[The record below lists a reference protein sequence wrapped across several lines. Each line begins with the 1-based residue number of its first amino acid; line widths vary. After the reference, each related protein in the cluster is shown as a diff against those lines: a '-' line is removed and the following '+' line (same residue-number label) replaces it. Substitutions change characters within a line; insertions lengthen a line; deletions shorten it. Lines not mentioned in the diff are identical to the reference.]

1 MQDAHRH
8 CLHGPL
14 FFVAPDNLA
23 MTILRAGRNV
33 FAGSTITCSG
43 GAMPRRCALEQILRL
58 DPERD
63 HQRICFLSACVDFPW
78 DTTRSLE
85 LALFR
90 TYAVPRMTELLVSTG
105 EFTRHAQK
113 RYDDTVLILAELLE
127 SGYDSERGR
136 AAQRIMNR
144 LHGRYPICNDD
155 FLYVLST
162 FVYEPI
168 RWNARFGWRPLTE
181 QEKAAGF
188 HFWRVV
194 GERMNIRAIP
204 GSFEELERFNVEYE
218 RREFRYADSNRVI
231 ADATKALFRS
241 WFPTLLGRL
250 VDTAI
255 YALLDEPA
263 LDAFGYPH
271 SNLVMRRF
279 VEGSLRLRARVVRGL
294 PRRRRPRL
302 LTETRHRSYPRG
314 YRVDQLGAAAARVGA
329 FPRIDGPPPRGPDA
343 TLT

>member
-1 MQDAHRH
+1 
-8 CLHGPL
+8 
-14 FFVAPDNLA
+14 
-23 MTILRAGRNV
+23 
-33 FAGSTITCSG
+33 
-43 GAMPRRCALEQILRL
+43 MPRPRALDQILRL

-63 HQRICFLSACVDFPW
+63 HQRICYLSACVEFPW

-90 TYAVPRMTELLVSTG
+90 TYCVPRMTELLVATG
-105 EFTRHAQK
+105 EFARPAQK

-136 AAQRIMNR
+136 AAQRTMNR
-144 LHGRYPICNDD
+144 LHGRYPIRNED

-181 QEKAAGF
+181 QEKLAGF
-188 HFWRVV
+188 HFWRVI
-194 GERMNIRAIP
+194 GRRMNIHAIP
-204 GSFEELERFNVEYE
+204 ESFEAFERYNVEYE

-231 ADATKALFRS
+231 ADATRALFAN
-241 WFPTLLGRL
+241 WFPAPLGPL
-250 VDTAI
+250 VDAAI
-255 YALLDEPA
+255 YALLDEPV

-271 SNLVMRRF
+271 PGPATRRCI
-279 VEGSLRLRARVVRGL
+279 EGALRLRAQIVRRL

-302 LTETRHRSYPRG
+302 LTATRHRSYPRG
-314 YRVDQLGAAAARVGA
+314 YRVDRLGAAVAHTSPFAR
-329 FPRIDGPPPRGPDA
+329 
-343 TLT
+343 

>member
-1 MQDAHRH
+1 MSR
-8 CLHGPL
+8 P
-14 FFVAPDNLA
+14 
-23 MTILRAGRNV
+23 RA
-33 FAGSTITCSG
+33 
-43 GAMPRRCALEQILRL
+43 LDQILRL

-63 HQRICFLSACVDFPW
+63 HQRICYLSACVDFPW

-90 TYAVPRMTELLVSTG
+90 TYCVPRMTEILVSTG
-105 EFTRHAQK
+105 EFSRHAQK

-127 SGYDSERGR
+127 SGYDSDRGR
-136 AAQRIMNR
+136 AAQRTMNR
-144 LHGRYPICNDD
+144 LHGLYPIRNED

-181 QEKAAGF
+181 QEKLAGY
-188 HFWRVV
+188 HYWRVV
-194 GERMNIRAIP
+194 GGRMNIHGIP
-204 GSFEELERFNVEYE
+204 DTFQAFERYNVEYE

-231 ADATKALFRS
+231 ADATKAVFAS
-241 WFPTLLGRL
+241 WFPSPLGPL

-255 YALLDEPA
+255 YALLDEPV

-271 SNLVMRRF
+271 PGPATRRC
-279 VEGSLRLRARVVRGL
+279 VETMLRLRARVVRHL

-302 LTETRHRSYPRG
+302 LTATGHRSYPHG
-314 YRVDQLGAAAARVGA
+314 YHVDRLGATAAHTL
-329 FPRIDGPPPRGPDA
+329 PPVR
-343 TLT
+343 

>member
-1 MQDAHRH
+1 
-8 CLHGPL
+8 
-14 FFVAPDNLA
+14 
-23 MTILRAGRNV
+23 
-33 FAGSTITCSG
+33 
-43 GAMPRRCALEQILRL
+43 MPRPCALDQILRL

-90 TYAVPRMTELLVSTG
+90 TYAVPRMTELLVRTG

-144 LHGRYPICNDD
+144 LHGLYSIRNDD

-181 QEKAAGF
+181 HERLAGF

-194 GERMNIRAIP
+194 GQRMNIRTIP
-204 GSFEELERFNVEYE
+204 ESFDELERFNVEYE
-218 RREFRYADSNRVI
+218 QREFRYAESNRVI

-241 WFPTLLGRL
+241 WFPAPLGRL
-250 VDTAI
+250 VDASI

-271 SNLVMRRF
+271 SNPATRRC
-279 VEGSLRLRARVVRGL
+279 VEAGLRLRAQVVRGL

-314 YRVDQLGAAAARVGA
+314 YRVDQLGAEAAHARAV
-329 FPRIDGPPPRGPDA
+329 RQSEGPPPRTPDP

>member
-1 MQDAHRH
+1 
-8 CLHGPL
+8 
-14 FFVAPDNLA
+14 
-23 MTILRAGRNV
+23 
-33 FAGSTITCSG
+33 
-43 GAMPRRCALEQILRL
+43 MPRPRALDRILRL

-63 HQRICFLSACVDFPW
+63 HQQISFLSACVEFPW

-90 TYAVPRMTELLVSTG
+90 TYGVPRMTELLVSTG
-105 EFTRHAQK
+105 EFAQHAQK

-144 LHGRYPICNDD
+144 LHGLYPIRNED

-162 FVYEPI
+162 FIFEPI

-181 QEKAAGF
+181 QEKLAGF

-194 GERMNIRAIP
+194 GRRMGIRAIP
-204 GSFEELERFNVEYE
+204 ETLEALERYNLEYE
-218 RREFRYADSNRVI
+218 RRELRYADSNRVV
-231 ADATKALFRS
+231 ADATKAVFASR
-241 WFPTLLGRL
+241 FPAPLGPL
-250 VDTAI
+250 VDAAI
-255 YALLDEPA
+255 YALLDQPV

-271 SNLVMRRF
+271 PSPATRRC
-279 VEGSLRLRARVVRGL
+279 VEGALRLRARAVRHL

-302 LTETRHRSYPRG
+302 LTATRHRSYPRG
-314 YRVDQLGAAAARVGA
+314 YRVDQLGAAAAHTSQSAR
-329 FPRIDGPPPRGPDA
+329 
-343 TLT
+343 